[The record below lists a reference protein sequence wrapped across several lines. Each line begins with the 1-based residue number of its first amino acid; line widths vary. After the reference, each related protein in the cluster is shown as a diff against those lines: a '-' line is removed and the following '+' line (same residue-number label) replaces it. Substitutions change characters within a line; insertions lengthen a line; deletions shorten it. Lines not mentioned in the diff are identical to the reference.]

1 MAPCFEESGRIERL
15 TVPGALGFQPSCAT
29 SRNHSPKRTAV
40 SIRAPEGARAFKAQC
55 RAACSLSAGR
65 RGVEPRCVD
74 LESALLAEGQPS
86 DRWTARG
93 SNPPRVACKAS
104 LHPSAR
110 PWRRTSRGR
119 LSPGV
124 HVPASSERQDSNL
137 HGLGSRPSSHPL
149 THALSSLGSRRGS
162 NPHLPV
168 HSGMCRTTTST
179 ATTSSPTSIQTR
191 VCRVKAGRPFHWT
204 TGDRGPP
211 VENRTRVVP
220 QLGIGPSSHR
230 LQRRAM
236 TTSASGA
243 SAAVFPPPPSRLL
256 FSFHRSGRKRSA
268 VVGLLG
274 VEPSSSG

>member
-1 MAPCFEESGRIERL
+1 M
-15 TVPGALGFQPSCAT
+15 
-29 SRNHSPKRTAV
+29 
-40 SIRAPEGARAFKAQC
+40 
-55 RAACSLSAGR
+55 
-65 RGVEPRCVD
+65 D
-74 LESALLAEGQPS
+74 LESTLLAEGQPS

-104 LHPSAR
+104 LHPSAQ

-119 LSPGV
+119 LSPGA

-179 ATTSSPTSIQTR
+179 ATSGSGQTSRAPAR
-191 VCRVKAGRPFHWT
+191 
-204 TGDRGPP
+204 
-211 VENRTRVVP
+211 NRTEFS
-220 QLGIGPSSHR
+220 PSSAARHDHIGFRGNRRSCFHR
-230 LQRRAM
+230 RL
-236 TTSASGA
+236 
-243 SAAVFPPPPSRLL
+243 SRLL
-256 FSFHRSGRKRSA
+256 FGFHRAGRKRSA

-274 VEPSSSG
+274 VEPSLSG

>member
-104 LHPSAR
+104 LHPSAQ

-119 LSPGV
+119 LSPGA

-179 ATTSSPTSIQTR
+179 ATTSSGEGTRTPAKLIQSQLGAPGAPPIIVPR
-191 VCRVKAGRPFHWT
+191 PRLERGSAGSKPAVRST
-204 TGDRGPP
+204 GPP
-211 VENRTRVVP
+211 
-220 QLGIGPSSHR
+220 GIAVRPSRIGLASTGYQPIRQSCPSSESDR
-230 LQRRAM
+230 VLAVF
-236 TTSASGA
+236 SGA
-243 SAAVFPPPPSRLL
+243 P
-256 FSFHRSGRKRSA
+256 
-268 VVGLLG
+268 
-274 VEPSSSG
+274 